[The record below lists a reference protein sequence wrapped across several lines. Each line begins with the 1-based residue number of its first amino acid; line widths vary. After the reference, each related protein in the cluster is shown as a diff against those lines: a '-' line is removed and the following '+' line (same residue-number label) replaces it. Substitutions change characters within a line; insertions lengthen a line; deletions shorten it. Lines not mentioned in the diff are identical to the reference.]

1 MIRTINTY
9 IFLIVSPIC
18 LYVSLR
24 ETSPY
29 NFYYLLLTI
38 WFLYMFINKKTNVKT
53 ENLALNLLDIT
64 VGLFPILGYV
74 IIYVFNEK
82 SISLLF
88 TLMMMICFNIL
99 IKILLI
105 KKEKKII

>member
-1 MIRTINTY
+1 
-9 IFLIVSPIC
+9 
-18 LYVSLR
+18 
-24 ETSPY
+24 
-29 NFYYLLLTI
+29 
-38 WFLYMFINKKTNVKT
+38 MFINKKTNVKT

-88 TLMMMICFNIL
+88 TLMMMICFNIFV
-99 IKILLI
+99 KIFLV